1 MCLLLLIFIIFS
13 FSCKEQKRYANNNLS
28 EYQKNVNNFF
38 KDASVSPLQS
48 KDLKNFKGLDF
59 FESDSTYIV
68 SARIQ
73 KTPES
78 LPFKMKT
85 TSNTPADF
93 RMYGKLIFNLKNQDL
108 ELFVYENLEY
118 IDVEGYENYL
128 FLPFSD
134 QTNGFETYGGGRYID
149 IYLNENDFTIIDF
162 NKAYNPQCVYNENYS
177 CPIVPRENNLKIRVE
192 AGVKNFRQN

>member
-1 MCLLLLIFIIFS
+1 MRLLLLIFIIFS

-28 EYQKNVNNFF
+28 EYQKNVNDFF
-38 KDASVSPLQS
+38 KDASVSPLKS

>member
-1 MCLLLLIFIIFS
+1 MRLLLLIFIIFS

-192 AGVKNFRQN
+192 AGVKNFTQN

>member
-1 MCLLLLIFIIFS
+1 MRLLLLIFIIFS

>member
-1 MCLLLLIFIIFS
+1 MRLLLLIFIIFS
-13 FSCKEQKRYANNNLS
+13 FSCKEKKRYANNNLS

>member
-1 MCLLLLIFIIFS
+1 MRLLLPIFIIFS

-28 EYQKNVNNFF
+28 DYQKNVNNFF

-192 AGVKNFRQN
+192 AGVKNFTQN